1 MIGARFGIVALIP
14 AMLNLTIATG
24 GNGTMTVQICT
35 GDGRVHTVEVPL
47 GQQDKDGTKGL
58 CCAKGCHS
66 GNNRKRVS
74 DRNCD
79 GAM

>member
-14 AMLNLTIATG
+14 AMLNLTIASSG
-24 GNGTMTVQICT
+24 GMMTVQICT
-35 GDGRVHTVEVPL
+35 GDGQVHSVQVPL
-47 GQQDKDGTKGL
+47 GDNGDGSTQGL
-58 CCAKGCHS
+58 CCAKGCHNGS
-66 GNNRKRVS
+66 NRKRVS

>member
-1 MIGARFGIVALIP
+1 MIAARFGIVALIP
-14 AMLNLTIATG
+14 AMLNLTVASSG
-24 GNGTMTVQICT
+24 GMMTVQICT

-66 GNNRKRVS
+66 GNNRTRAALK
-74 DRNCD
+74 N
-79 GAM
+79 